1 MEDITKNNKSIIRS
15 WAMFDWA
22 NSAYNLVITST
33 IFPAYYTIITLTEE
47 NGDRVDFFGFSFINT
62 ALANYSLA
70 FSYLVMVIL
79 LPVFSAIADY
89 KRNRKTMMKGF
100 TYMGAIACM
109 GLYFFKLETLEWGII
124 CSSLAAMGYI
134 GGVLFNNS
142 YLPEIATVDQQ
153 DRVSA
158 KGFAYGYVG
167 SVILQLICFLFV
179 LKPEWFGIED
189 ASFPARFS
197 FLLVGLWWILFSQ
210 IPFKRLPTR
219 PKNPDKLN
227 RHILKKGFLELK
239 KVWIQIKALPAL
251 KGFLGAFFFYA
262 MGVQTIMLV
271 AAAFGEKVLHL
282 GASKLIITIL
292 VIQLVAIA
300 GAYLMAWLASKIGNI
315 NVLLIVVSLWIFIC
329 ISAFYIAN
337 EMQFYV
343 LAMLVGLVMGGTQ
356 SISRSTFSK
365 LVPEKTMDTASF
377 FSFYDV
383 TEKLAIVI
391 GLFSFGFIEEIT
403 HNIRL
408 SALFLTLF
416 FLIGLI
422 LLVRIPRISVLQQK
436 KSTSH
441 L

>member
-1 MEDITKNNKSIIRS
+1 
-15 WAMFDWA
+15 MFDWA

-89 KRNRKTMMKGF
+89 KKNKKTMMKGF

-167 SVILQLICFLFV
+167 SVILQLICFLFL

-189 ASFPARFS
+189 ASFPVRFS
-197 FLLVGLWWILFSQ
+197 FLLVGLWWIIFSQ
-210 IPFKRLPTR
+210 IPFRRLPTT
-219 PKNPDKLN
+219 PKNTDKLN
-227 RHILKKGFLELK
+227 HRILKKGFQELQ
-239 KVWIQIKALPAL
+239 KVWKQINTLPSLKA
-251 KGFLGAFFFYA
+251 FLGAFFFYA

-271 AAAFGEKVLHL
+271 AAAFGEKVLRL

-292 VIQLVAIA
+292 IIQLVAIA
-300 GAYLMAWLASKIGNI
+300 GAYLMAWLANKIGNI
-315 NVLLIVVSLWIFIC
+315 NVLMIVVGLWIVVC
-329 ISAFYIAN
+329 ISAFYIAS
-337 EMQFYV
+337 ELQFYV
-343 LAMLVGLVMGGTQ
+343 LAILVGLVMGGTQ

-365 LVPEKTMDTASF
+365 LVPQDTEDTTSF

-383 TEKLAIVI
+383 TEKLAIVL

-403 HNIRL
+403 QNIRL
-408 SALFLTLF
+408 SALFLGVF

-422 LLVRIPRISVLQQK
+422 LLIRMPRISVLRQIK
-436 KSTSH
+436 RTCH